1 MRTKL
6 STLFL
11 FATVLFAFYSCQEN
25 KETQTETIEINLND
39 AVVQQIF
46 NLRSKR
52 DATGKANAEALKTY
66 LAVENPNHR
75 YIAAMALA
83 SVQDSSAI
91 EALGDA
97 LKDPYEEVRKAAAF
111 ALGQSK
117 HPKAAKLMADYF
129 RQDSVRTVLAEILEA
144 VGRSGTEE
152 QLKDLCASHPYT
164 KKDSLLHEGLAL
176 GLYRFALRKMV
187 QPEGT
192 DRIMNDYIGNALMPA
207 KARFIAAN
215 YLARVP
221 NLDLS
226 RYENVLINNVQE
238 EKDPNTLMFMV
249 LGLSKVK
256 TDRACKTLVN
266 CFRKTPDY
274 RVRCNVIR
282 GLHNFPYDSSRTMIS
297 DALYDTSMQVR
308 ITAADYLYNHGQAKD
323 ALSYYEWGEKHPNW
337 QLRSR
342 LLAAAIRHLELY
354 KANSKAFMSTKLTML
369 FNESN
374 NIYEKAAI
382 LDALGSFSWN
392 YKFIADQVFPTA
404 DSIKVSPI
412 LKSHAATA
420 LVKIYQNPDFAKEL
434 GFSAPK
440 IKEELHGYFKRFVEE
455 GDAGATAIIAEAIAN
470 PQLKLK
476 QAFPDYSFLKKAQQ
490 SLRLPAEVETYI
502 YLQKAID
509 YLSGQKSDIS
519 NVGKNN
525 FVEVDWPLIN
535 ALGEHPKVTIKTNKG
550 KIVLELYPK
559 DAPATVMQFIQLV
572 KANYYNGK
580 AFHRVVPNFVAQT
593 GCSRGDGWG
602 GFDVSVVSEFSELEY
617 DKAGR
622 VGMASAGKDT
632 ESTQFFITHAPTI
645 HLDGNYTIFAQ
656 VVEGMDIVHQLTVGD
671 VMETVEV
678 NK

>member
-1 MRTKL
+1 MRNISIFYLL
-6 STLFL
+6 SVCFLFL
-11 FATVLFAFYSCQEN
+11 TACNKVDKSEVQEI
-25 KETQTETIEINLND
+25 QVNLND

-52 DATGKANAEALKTY
+52 NTEGKVNTEALKTY

-75 YIAAMALA
+75 YVAAIALA
-83 SVQDSSAI
+83 SVQDSNAI

-97 LKDPYEEVRKAAAF
+97 LKDPYPKVRKAAAF
-111 ALGQSK
+111 ALGQTK
-117 HPKAAKLMADYF
+117 HPKAARIMSDYF
-129 RQDSVRTVLAEILEA
+129 RQDSVRQVLAEILEA
-144 VGRSGTEE
+144 VGRSGNPED
-152 QLKDLCASHPYT
+152 LKNLCASHPYT
-164 KKDSLLHEGLAL
+164 KQDSLLHKGLAM

-192 DRIMNDYIGNALMPA
+192 DRIMNDYIGNALMPEQ
-207 KARFIAAN
+207 ARFIAAN

-256 TDRACKTLVN
+256 SDKACKALTK
-266 CFRKTPDY
+266 CFRTTSDY
-274 RVRCNVIR
+274 RVRSNIIR
-282 GLHNFPYDSSRTMIS
+282 GLHHFNYDSTRLLIS
-297 DALYDTSMQVR
+297 DALYDTSLQVR
-308 ITAADYLYNHGQAKD
+308 QVTADYLYTHGQAKD
-323 ALSYYEWGEKHPNW
+323 ALKYYEWGEKHPNW
-337 QLRSR
+337 SIRTK
-342 LLAAAIRHLELY
+342 LLASAIKHLELF
-354 KANSKAFMSTKLTML
+354 KANSKAFMSTKLNML
-369 FNESN
+369 YDESE

-392 YKFIADQVFPTA
+392 YKAIADRVFPTA

-412 LKSHAATA
+412 LKSYAATA
-420 LVKIYQNPDFAKEL
+420 LVKIYQNPNFEKEL
-434 GFSAPK
+434 GFSAKK
-440 IKEELHGYFKRFVEE
+440 IRDELHTYFRKFIEG
-455 GDAGATAIIAEAIAN
+455 GDAGAMAIIAEAIAN

-490 SLRLPAEVETYI
+490 DLKLPREVETYI

-509 YLSGQKSDIS
+509 HLSGNKTDIS
-519 NVGKNN
+519 HIGKNN
-525 FVEVDWPLIN
+525 FVEIDWPLIN
-535 ALGEHPKVTIKTNKG
+535 ALGEKPKVTIKTNKG
-550 KIVLELYPK
+550 KIVLELLPK
-559 DAPATVMQFIQLV
+559 EAPATVMQFIQLV

-602 GFDVSVVSEFSELEY
+602 GFDVSVVSEFGKTDY
-617 DKAGR
+617 DQAGR

-632 ESTQFFITHAPTI
+632 ESTQFFITHSPTI

-656 VVEGMDIVHQLTVGD
+656 VVEGMDVVHQLTVGD
-671 VMETVEV
+671 VMESVEI